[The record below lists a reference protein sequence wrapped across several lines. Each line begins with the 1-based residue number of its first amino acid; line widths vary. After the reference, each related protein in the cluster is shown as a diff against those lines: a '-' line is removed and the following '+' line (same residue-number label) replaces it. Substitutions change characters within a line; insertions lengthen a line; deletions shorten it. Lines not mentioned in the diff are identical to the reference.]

1 MPIQKRPLPDGRPV
15 AQGFDGYECTSC
27 GAHSYNSVH
36 MTHKPGC
43 AEAPKPE

>member
-15 AQGFDGYECTSC
+15 KDGFDGYECTAC
-27 GAHSYNSVH
+27 GAHSYNSVK

-43 AEAPKPE
+43 PEEKKD